1 MGQPV
6 AVAGDAVPPRVVP
19 AAVPTPEAPKASDG
33 SSLPASPIAG
43 AEPARPAASP
53 APATLTQEVAVLAKK
68 SALDALGQLAK
79 TANDSLTATPASPG
93 SPKVQAPGPSSVS
106 ALSNDQIAGG
116 LKAALAQGLQN
127 AIATLGR
134 SGGFLTNAA
143 VKIPMPDQLAVV
155 EMSLRKIGQD
165 TLADEFVITM
175 NRAAE
180 KAVPDAASV
189 FAGSLRQMTL
199 ADARSILTGPT
210 NSATEFFRRTAGAQ
224 LKERFRPIVS
234 DATAKSGA
242 TAACK
247 QLMGKASFASP
258 LLGGG
263 TFDLDA
269 YVTDKALDGLFVVVG
284 EEEVRIRLNP
294 AARTTDLLK
303 AVFGSVSR

>member
-1 MGQPV
+1 M
-6 AVAGDAVPPRVVP
+6 
-19 AAVPTPEAPKASDG
+19 
-33 SSLPASPIAG
+33 
-43 AEPARPAASP
+43 
-53 APATLTQEVAVLAKK
+53 
-68 SALDALGQLAK
+68 
-79 TANDSLTATPASPG
+79 
-93 SPKVQAPGPSSVS
+93 S